1 MRREG
6 HHIQRPIVGT
16 RAADF
21 DQAPARGGEVRE
33 IALGI
38 NKGRWFGASASGKGD
53 EDRPELGFKLFFHPL
68 TSAHQGPKNRAGPAR
83 QEIFVGNQD
92 KFPGFLGMFGRVQQV
107 RFRGEGQALQ
117 IVQRA
122 DRFNIEAEPAENL
135 AIMSRERQDHPPEIA
150 AELFGLEPANNRFR
164 QLLPTVPE
172 QVHAH
177 D

>member
-1 MRREG
+1 M
-6 HHIQRPIVGT
+6 PISTVGLKLRMSRILPSVPIT
-16 RAADF
+16 L
-21 DQAPARGGEVRE
+21 PP
-33 IALGI
+33 
-38 NKGRWFGASASGKGD
+38 
-53 EDRPELGFKLFFHPL
+53 PELSIMMPD
-68 TSAHQGPKNRAGPAR
+68 AGPAR

-164 QLLPTVPE
+164 Q
-172 QVHAH
+172 
-177 D
+177 